1 MTGSKR
7 IMRIT
12 AGLLCLLM
20 IFSAVSALAET
31 KTIRNGYMVRLRAT
45 PSSKGKVL
53 DAFPVGTRVNVL
65 SKGDTWCKVRVS
77 GKTGYMMTKY
87 LYSGSGSSG
96 GGSGTTKYVWT
107 PTGTTLNLRSEP
119 NSWSAILGSYR
130 VGTRVTVLK
139 SGRMWSRVSVNGKIG
154 YMYSYYLVNSR

>member
-1 MTGSKR
+1 MSADDFQRGIRTGGDKDDPER
-7 IMRIT
+7 IYGSPARDPFLQ
-12 AGLLCLLM
+12 G
-20 IFSAVSALAET
+20 
-31 KTIRNGYMVRLRAT
+31 
-45 PSSKGKVL
+45 L

-154 YMYSYYLVNSR
+154 YMYSDYLVNSR